1 MDGNSKTARRR
12 REPTG
17 VNIHGETMVEYYQRR
32 TNERGADIELLRS
45 AIRDALD
52 LMRNPHDGGEY
63 EDGEMPVADVLRKA
77 LAEVKG

>member
-1 MDGNSKTARRR
+1 MSKEMTRTK

-17 VNIHGETMVEYYQRR
+17 YNIHGETMAEYYQRR
-32 TNERGADIELLRS
+32 TNERGADIEMLRT
-45 AIRDALD
+45 AIREALD

-63 EDGEMPVADVLRKA
+63 EDGEVPAVDVLRKA